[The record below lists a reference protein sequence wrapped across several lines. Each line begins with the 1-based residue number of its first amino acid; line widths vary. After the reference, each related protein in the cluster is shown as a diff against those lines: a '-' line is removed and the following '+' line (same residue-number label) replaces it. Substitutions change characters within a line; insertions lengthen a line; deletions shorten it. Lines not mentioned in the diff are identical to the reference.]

1 MSPWISLEE
10 AADGIRRGR
19 GKGVRIAILD
29 SGVEAN
35 HPALGGLKLA
45 DDVGIVEDGMRL
57 KAVPGGGFD
66 RFGHGT
72 AIASILRRVAPE
84 AELGSFRVFGE
95 SLAARTATIAEGA
108 RLAMDRG
115 YHILNCSFG
124 CAISEHVLRH
134 KSWVDEA
141 YLGGIHTVAACNNH
155 DFSRQE
161 WPGFFSSVITV
172 NMARTSHETEF
183 FHKPGTLVEFAA
195 HGIDVEVAWC
205 DGLTKKGTGSSF
217 AAPHVGAMLARLLSA
232 KPGLHPLQAKA
243 LFQRLASPWK
253 ADARAPNDA

>member
-1 MSPWISLEE
+1 MTTWISPDQT
-10 AADGIRRGR
+10 ADAIRRGR

-29 SGVEAN
+29 SGVEAG

-45 DDVGIVEDGMRL
+45 DDVAIVEDGLRL
-57 KAVPGGGFD
+57 KEAPGGVD

-95 SLAARTATIAEGA
+95 SLSARTATIAEGA
-108 RLAMDRG
+108 RLAMERG

-124 CAISEHVLRH
+124 CGISEHVLRH

-141 YLGGIHTVAACNNH
+141 YLHGVHVIAACNNH
-155 DFSRQE
+155 DFARPE

-172 NMARTSHETEF
+172 NMARTGDDAQL
-183 FHKPGTLVEFAA
+183 FHKAGTLVEFAA
-195 HGIDVEVAWC
+195 CGIDVEVAWC
-205 DGLTKKGTGSSF
+205 GGLMKKVTGSSF
-217 AAPHVGAMLARLLSA
+217 AAPRVAGMLACLLSV
-232 KPGLHPLQAKA
+232 KPGLRPLQVKT
-243 LFQRLASPWK
+243 LFQRIASPWTR
-253 ADARAPNDA
+253 DLRAPNER